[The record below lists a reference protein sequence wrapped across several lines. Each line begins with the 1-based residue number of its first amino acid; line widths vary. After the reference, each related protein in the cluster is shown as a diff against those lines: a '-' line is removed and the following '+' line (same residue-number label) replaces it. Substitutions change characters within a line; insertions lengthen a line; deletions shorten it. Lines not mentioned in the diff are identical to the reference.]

1 MPCMH
6 VDYLL
11 KDLVAPNDDAILWR
25 YFKFEHF
32 CDLIDTSTL
41 YISRA
46 DKFEDKNEGIT
57 TDGTY
62 REIQKQLGDPVAAND
77 MTFVKDVMR
86 NFMFV
91 SCWHMCEEEAQ
102 NMWTEYAESGIAIQT
117 TFGRLKAAISDKR
130 EVAIGQVQYVTSDY
144 VAHNDSVYEQMLLKH
159 LQYAP
164 EKEVRLIHCA
174 GGPSGWLGTNDCQDE
189 IGLKLTVDLGLL
201 ISKAVMAPN
210 SSMEKTQQIKRLM
223 NKQGLSSVMLTN
235 SSLE

>member
-1 MPCMH
+1 MH

-11 KDLVAPNDDAILWR
+11 KDVFAPNDDAILWR
-25 YFKFEHF
+25 YFKFDRF
-32 CDLIDTSTL
+32 CDLIETSTL
-41 YISRA
+41 YFSRA
-46 DKFEDKNEGIT
+46 DKFEDKNEGLT

-77 MTFVKDVMR
+77 MTFVKDIMR
-86 NFMFV
+86 NYMFV
-91 SCWHMCEEEAQ
+91 SCWHRCDEEAQ
-102 NMWTEYAESGIAIQT
+102 NMWTEYAESEIAIQT
-117 TFGRLKAAISDKR
+117 TFGQLKAAISDER

-174 GGPSGWLGTNDCQDE
+174 GGPSGWLGTNDCHDE
-189 IGLKLTVDLGLL
+189 IGMKLTVDVGRL

-210 SSMEKTQQIKRLM
+210 LSTEKMQQIKRLM
-223 NKQGLSSVMLTN
+223 NKQDLSSVMLTN